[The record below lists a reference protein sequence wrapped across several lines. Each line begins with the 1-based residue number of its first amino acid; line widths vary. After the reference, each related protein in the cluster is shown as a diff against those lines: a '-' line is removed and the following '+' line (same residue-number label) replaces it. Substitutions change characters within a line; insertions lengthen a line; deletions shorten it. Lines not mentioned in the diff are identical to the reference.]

1 MLNILKKLK
10 MYFANS
16 LVQIYFTDKTHISF
30 NKASKLLRKESRV
43 RSGTCTFFQGE
54 FIRDAVGV
62 LENHK
67 PKWEYDIGLNKKVMR
82 CKFQRRMS
90 NQWFRECVYNEADT
104 QPRDIGYKNDEDSM
118 RLRSKYM
125 SKYFRNYIKNKTY

>member
-1 MLNILKKLK
+1 
-10 MYFANS
+10 
-16 LVQIYFTDKTHISF
+16 
-30 NKASKLLRKESRV
+30 
-43 RSGTCTFFQGE
+43 
-54 FIRDAVGV
+54 
-62 LENHK
+62 
-67 PKWEYDIGLNKKVMR
+67 MR